1 MGCLDVGSAYHS
13 PGYRSREAPRRE
25 KANVANMNIGFSL
38 FLIAVGAVLAWAVS
52 AEVAGIDLKIVGVI
66 LMVVGLAGA
75 ALSLLF
81 WSSFAPFPRNREV
94 REVEVVETRP
104 PTDPRR

>member
-1 MGCLDVGSAYHS
+1 
-13 PGYRSREAPRRE
+13 
-25 KANVANMNIGFSL
+25 MNIGFSL

-52 AEVAGIDLKIVGVI
+52 AEVAGIDLKIVGVV

-81 WSSFAPFPRNREV
+81 WNNFAPFPRRREV
-94 REVEVVETRP
+94 REVREVDIVETRP
-104 PTDPRR
+104 PTDPRG